1 MKINLALNA
10 LIYITLSFFYME
22 SRCCIKIDREVQDKI
37 DSLNRT
43 NCDGISHSIFEAG
56 ICRCSINSESS
67 IVTSYTGDIA
77 CVSNTY
83 LERGEY
89 TWIFFCLV
97 SFPLKKLWKCCIILF
112 ADLLRLLLFSKLL
125 YFQRFLFFEWNICVM
140 MLDSVGF
147 QSSFK
152 TKTTYTIYIP

>member
-10 LIYITLSFFYME
+10 LIYITLSCFYME

-37 DSLNRT
+37 DSLNGT

-67 IVTSYTGDIA
+67 IVTSYTGGIA

-97 SFPLKKLWKCCIILF
+97 SFPLKKIVKMLYYSFCWSASFIVVFQTIIFPEISVFWMKYLWND
-112 ADLLRLLLFSKLL
+112 AWLRWIWIKF
-125 YFQRFLFFEWNICVM
+125 
-140 MLDSVGF
+140 
-147 QSSFK
+147 
-152 TKTTYTIYIP
+152 

>member
-10 LIYITLSFFYME
+10 LIYFTLSFFYME
-22 SRCCIKIDREVQDKI
+22 SRCCIKIDRQVQDKI
-37 DSLNRT
+37 DSLNGT
-43 NCDGISHSIFEAG
+43 NCDGISHSMFEAG
-56 ICRCSINSESS
+56 RCRCSINSESS
-67 IVTSYTGDIA
+67 IVTSYTEGIA
-77 CVSNTY
+77 CVSDTY

-125 YFQRFLFFEWNICVM
+125 YFCNDAWLRWIWIKF
-140 MLDSVGF
+140 
-147 QSSFK
+147 
-152 TKTTYTIYIP
+152 